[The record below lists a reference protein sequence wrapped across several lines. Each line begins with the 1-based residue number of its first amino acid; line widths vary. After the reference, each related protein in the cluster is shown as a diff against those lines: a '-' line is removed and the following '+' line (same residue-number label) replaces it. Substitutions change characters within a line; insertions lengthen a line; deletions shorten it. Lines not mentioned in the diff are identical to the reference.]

1 MKKNAL
7 VAQSGG
13 PTVVINAS
21 LAGVVDACLKSD
33 EVGVVYGGCNGI
45 EGILNHQIIDLG
57 AQVSTDELI
66 NQLKLTPSMALGS
79 CRYKLPKEADHP
91 EVYEQ
96 IRNILDALNVGYFF
110 YIGGNDSMD
119 TAAKLGEYFA
129 RKGSDIRAIGV
140 PKTIDDD
147 LAVTDHTPG
156 YGSAAKYIATSVYEV
171 LRDVRSS
178 NFKTVLVL
186 EIMGR
191 DAGFLTAAAAMPR
204 FTGDVAPH
212 LIYLPENDFVMAEF
226 LEDVEE
232 LLKTEKQVV
241 VAVSE
246 GIHFAD
252 GRYVCEGEDPSKQEV
267 DSFGHKQLSG
277 TASYLA
283 QVCKEKFGVRV
294 RSIEYGALQR
304 CAAHCNSK
312 VDVDEAFEIG
322 HVAVKAALEGE
333 TCKFVCV
340 TRVSNN
346 PYTVEYS
353 LIDTKLVANAEKK
366 APASWFNERKNG
378 LTQEAADY
386 ILPLI
391 QGNIPLPEKNGLPD
405 FIKLNLTD
413 YVTVG

>member
-21 LAGVVDACLKSD
+21 LAGVVDACLKAE

-45 EGILNHQIIDLG
+45 EGILNGQIIDLG
-57 AQVSTDELI
+57 AQVATDELI
-66 NQLKLTPSMALGS
+66 NTLKLTPSMALGS
-79 CRYKLPKEADHP
+79 CRYKLPKEADAP
-91 EVYEQ
+91 EVYEK
-96 IRNILDALNVGYFF
+96 IRNILDTLNVGYFF

-156 YGSAAKYIATSVYEV
+156 YGSAAKYIATSMMEV

-178 NFKTVLVL
+178 NFQTVLVA

-204 FTGDVAPH
+204 FMGDVAPQ
-212 LIYLPENDFVMAEF
+212 LVYCPENVFDMQAF
-226 LEDVEE
+226 LADVEE
-232 LLKTEKQVV
+232 LLKTEKQIV

-246 GIHFAD
+246 GIKFAD
-252 GRYVCEGEDPSKQEV
+252 GRYVCEGEDPTKAEV

-283 QVCKEKFGVRV
+283 QVCKEKFGIRV

-322 HVAVKAALEGE
+322 HVAVKAAIAGE

-340 TRVSNN
+340 TRVSND
-346 PYTVEYS
+346 PYKVEMS
-353 LIDTKLVANAEKK
+353 LIDTKLVANEAKEV
-366 APASWFNERKNG
+366 PADWFNEKKNN
-378 LTQEAADY
+378 LNEKAAEY

-391 QGNIPLPEKNGLPD
+391 QGNIPLPEKNGMPD

-413 YVTVG
+413 YVQF